1 MGIFYNSLENE
12 VQQEIAATL
21 LNVPNLEVIFV
32 LGERSPQSVFQLA
45 ETLGQWPRPIDQN
58 RLKENLG
65 VLQDAGLVQTSGDQV
80 GLTFL
85 GIEMS
90 RVRWDQLR

>member
-32 LGERSPQSVFQLA
+32 LGERSPQSVL
-45 ETLGQWPRPIDQN
+45 
-58 RLKENLG
+58 
-65 VLQDAGLVQTSGDQV
+65 
-80 GLTFL
+80 
-85 GIEMS
+85 
-90 RVRWDQLR
+90 